1 MADETSPAGATPGI
15 TEKVWAVLGLA
26 AALILAAIS
35 IDLLIGSKPSAG
47 PAGDGAPAGGD
58 PGDCGC

>member
-1 MADETSPAGATPGI
+1 MPDETSPAGTPGI

-35 IDLLIGSKPSAG
+35 VDLLIGRQ
-47 PAGDGAPAGGD
+47 PAAPAEGAPAAGGD